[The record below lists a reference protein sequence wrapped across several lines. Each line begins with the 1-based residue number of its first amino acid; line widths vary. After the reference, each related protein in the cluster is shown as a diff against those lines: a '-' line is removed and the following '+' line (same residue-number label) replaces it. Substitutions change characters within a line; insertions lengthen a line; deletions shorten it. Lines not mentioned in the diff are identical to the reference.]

1 MPSDSHTNTVNLG
14 LTGSSTQNATRD
26 AIVLGIAV
34 YEVVDKV
41 FFYLCLIEKP
51 EKIQNLKFSQNH
63 KI

>member
-41 FFYLCLIEKP
+41 LLFMPYRKT
-51 EKIQNLKFSQNH
+51 
-63 KI
+63 